1 MERRVGPGQ
10 YEVRRDPTEGAH
22 SEVPARFRPGGDQ
35 VIPRPRGWRPGGAAP
50 WDRWSRRAITAAA
63 LAEVIAHRGPGRP
76 PAAPLAGARSSAVL
90 VLLFDGDEGAEV
102 VLTRRALHLSSHKGE
117 VSFPGGRLD
126 PGETPV
132 QAALREANE
141 EVLLDPATVTVVGEL
156 DHHLTMS
163 SRALIVPIV
172 ATSEVRPVI
181 SPGTTEVDRILTVPL
196 IEFLRED
203 TYREE
208 QWGDGLL
215 ERAVYFF
222 ELDDETVWGATAR
235 ILVQLLALATGAE
248 A

>member
-1 MERRVGPGQ
+1 
-10 YEVRRDPTEGAH
+10 
-22 SEVPARFRPGGDQ
+22 
-35 VIPRPRGWRPGGAAP
+35 
-50 WDRWSRRAITAAA
+50 
-63 LAEVIAHRGPGRP
+63 
-76 PAAPLAGARSSAVL
+76 
-90 VLLFDGDEGAEV
+90 
-102 VLTRRALHLSSHKGE
+102 
-117 VSFPGGRLD
+117 
-126 PGETPV
+126 V

-163 SRALIVPIV
+163 SRALIVPNV
-172 ATSEVRPVI
+172 ATSSVRPVI

-196 IEFLRED
+196 VEFLRED

-215 ERAVYFF
+215 ERAVHFF

-248 A
+248 S